1 LLVLQRTINE
11 KTGKLH
17 QDIAVDDIRR
27 SVPFFGSTAGE
38 GGWRIAIV
46 DSVEELNVSGEN
58 ALLKVLEEPPPRSLL
73 FLISNAPGRVLPTI
87 RSRCRVLLL
96 RPLAGR
102 DIAQA
107 VAAATGRAA
116 EGPEVLEAIGAA
128 NGSVGRALDLLDGTA
143 LALRKKT
150 TELLSQL
157 PRPDPQAMH
166 ALGDALGYS
175 DAAPLAAF
183 IDIVN
188 EWLSQ
193 QLDNEAFDK
202 ARLARVAQTWERIN
216 LTARDAEEYNLDRK
230 PLVFTVFDLLAEA
243 ARP

>member
-1 LLVLQRTINE
+1 
-11 KTGKLH
+11 
-17 QDIAVDDIRR
+17 
-27 SVPFFGSTAGE
+27 
-38 GGWRIAIV
+38 
-46 DSVEELNVSGEN
+46 
-58 ALLKVLEEPPPRSLL
+58 
-73 FLISNAPGRVLPTI
+73 
-87 RSRCRVLLL
+87 
-96 RPLAGR
+96 
-102 DIAQA
+102 
-107 VAAATGRAA
+107 
-116 EGPEVLEAIGAA
+116 
-128 NGSVGRALDLLDGTA
+128 
-143 LALRKKT
+143 
-150 TELLSQL
+150 
-157 PRPDPQAMH
+157 MH

-193 QLDNEAFDK
+193 QLDNEAFDQ